1 MSLIDTHTH
10 IYLSDFDADIDAV
23 LERAYRN
30 GIEKIFLP
38 AIDSETHER
47 VLSLCQR
54 STVNGQRHPTVSPLS
69 LGERSG
75 VRIYPMMGVHPC
87 SIKENYKEELD
98 IAWRYLNNGTR
109 YYAIGEIGLDF
120 YWDVTFREQQLE
132 AFEIQIGWAI
142 EKGLPIVIH
151 SRKSTYECIE
161 VVKKYKGK
169 INGIF
174 HCFSGSLEEA
184 REIIKLGFYLG
195 IGGVATYKNS
205 GLREVLPQIGLSNI
219 VFETD
224 APYLTPV
231 PHRGK
236 RNEPAYIKLVC
247 EEVAKIMGMSYSE
260 VAETTTQNA
269 LKVFNA

>member
-23 LERAYRN
+23 LDRAYRN

-38 AIDSETHER
+38 AIDRETHDR

-54 STVNGQRHPTVSPLS
+54 STVNSQQIL
-69 LGERSG
+69 
-75 VRIYPMMGVHPC
+75 PMMGVHPC

-98 IAWRYLNNGTR
+98 IAWQYLNNGTK
-109 YYAIGEIGLDF
+109 YYAVGEIGLDF
-120 YWDVTFREQQLE
+120 YWDVTHKEQQHE

-169 INGIF
+169 VNGIF
-174 HCFSGSLEEA
+174 HCFSGSVEEA

-205 GLREVLPQIGLSNI
+205 GLKEVLPQIGLSNV

-236 RNEPAYIKLVC
+236 RNEPAYIKLIC
-247 EEVAKIMGMSYSE
+247 EEVAKIMGMSYSA

>member
-1 MSLIDTHTH
+1 MPLIDTHTH
-10 IYLSDFDADIDAV
+10 IYLSDFDNDIAAV
-23 LERAYRN
+23 IDRAYRN

-38 AIDSETHER
+38 AIDSETHDR
-47 VLSLCQR
+47 LLKLCQPPAT
-54 STVNGQRHPTVSPLS
+54 SHQPT
-69 LGERSG
+69 
-75 VRIYPMMGVHPC
+75 IYPMMGVHPC

-98 IAWRYLNNGTR
+98 KALTYLNNGTK
-109 YYAIGEIGLDF
+109 YYAVGEIGLDF
-120 YWDVTFREQQLE
+120 HWDVSFREQQHE
-132 AFEIQIGWAI
+132 AFETQIGWAI
-142 EKGLPIVIH
+142 ERSLPIVIH

-169 INGIF
+169 VNGIF

-205 GLREVLPQIGLSNI
+205 GLKEVLPQIGLSNV

-247 EEVAKIMGMSYSE
+247 EEVAKIMGKSYSE

-269 LKVFNA
+269 LKAFNIFSR

>member
-10 IYLSDFDADIDAV
+10 IYLPDFDNDIDAV
-23 LERAYRN
+23 LDRARRN
-30 GIEKIFLP
+30 GVEKIFLP
-38 AIDSETHER
+38 AIDSENHER
-47 VLSLCQR
+47 LLKLCQ
-54 STVNGQRHPTVSPLS
+54 SPVTGHQPT
-69 LGERSG
+69 
-75 VRIYPMMGVHPC
+75 IYPMMGVHPC
-87 SIKENYKEELD
+87 SIKGNYKEEMD
-98 IAWRYLNNGTR
+98 IARHYLDNGTK
-109 YYAIGEIGLDF
+109 YYAVGEIGLDF
-120 YWDVTFREQQLE
+120 HWDVTYREQQHE

-169 INGIF
+169 VHGIF

-205 GLREVLPQIGLSNI
+205 GLREVLPQIGLAHA
-219 VFETD
+219 VLETD

-231 PHRGK
+231 PHRGR
-236 RNEPAYIKLVC
+236 RNEPAHIKLVC
-247 EEVAKIMGMSYSE
+247 EEVARIMGLSYSE
-260 VAETTTQNA
+260 VAETTTRNA

>member
-1 MSLIDTHTH
+1 MALIDTHTH
-10 IYLSDFDADIDAV
+10 IYLPDFDNDSDAM
-23 LERAYRN
+23 LDRAYRN

-38 AIDSETHER
+38 AIDTETHER
-47 VLSLCQR
+47 VLE
-54 STVNGQRHPTVSPLS
+54 LS
-69 LGERSG
+69 KRPVISH
-75 VRIYPMMGVHPC
+75 RPIIYPMMGVHPC

-98 IAWRYLNNGTR
+98 IALKYLNNGTK
-109 YYAIGEIGLDF
+109 YYAVGEIGLDF
-120 YWDVTFREQQLE
+120 YWDVTFKEQQFE

-161 VVKKYKGK
+161 VIKKYKGK

-174 HCFSGSLEEA
+174 HCFSGSVEEA

-236 RNEPAYIKLVC
+236 RNEPAYIKLIC
-247 EEVAKIMGMSYSE
+247 EEVAKIMSMSYGE
-260 VAETTTQNA
+260 VAETTTKNA
-269 LKVFNA
+269 LSVFRL

>member
-10 IYLSDFDADIDAV
+10 IYLPDFDSDLDAM
-23 LERAYRN
+23 LDRAYRN

-38 AIDSETHER
+38 AIDSETHDR
-47 VLSLCQR
+47 VLKLCQPNDTASR
-54 STVNGQRHPTVSPLS
+54 PA
-69 LGERSG
+69 
-75 VRIYPMMGVHPC
+75 IYPMMGVHPC
-87 SIKENYKEELD
+87 SIKENYKEELE
-98 IAWRYLNNGTR
+98 IALKYLNNGTK
-109 YYAIGEIGLDF
+109 YFAVGEIGLDF
-120 YWDVTFREQQLE
+120 YWDVTYREHQFE
-132 AFEIQIGWAI
+132 AFDIQIGWAM

-161 VVKKYKGK
+161 VIKKYKGK
-169 INGIF
+169 IGGIF
-174 HCFSGSLEEA
+174 HCFSGSPEEA

-236 RNEPAYIKLVC
+236 RNEPAYIKLIC
-247 EEVAKIMGMSYSE
+247 EEVAKIMSKSYGE

-269 LKVFNA
+269 LKVFNIS

>member
-23 LERAYRN
+23 LDRAYRN

-38 AIDSETHER
+38 AIDRETHDR

-54 STVNGQRHPTVSPLS
+54 SIVNSQQTGAVSPSPL
-69 LGERSG
+69 ERAR
-75 VRIYPMMGVHPC
+75 VRILPMMGVHPC

-98 IAWRYLNNGTR
+98 IAWQYLNNGTK
-109 YYAIGEIGLDF
+109 YYAVGEIGLDF
-120 YWDVTFREQQLE
+120 YWDVTHKEQQHE
-132 AFEIQIGWAI
+132 AFELQIGWAI

-169 INGIF
+169 VNGIF
-174 HCFSGSLEEA
+174 HCFSGSVEEA

-205 GLREVLPQIGLSNI
+205 GLKEVLPQIGLSNV

-236 RNEPAYIKLVC
+236 RNEPAYIKLIC
-247 EEVAKIMGMSYSE
+247 EEVAKIMGMSYSD
-260 VAETTTQNA
+260 VAENTTQNA
-269 LKVFNA
+269 LKVFES

>member
-10 IYLSDFDADIDAV
+10 IYLPDFDNDLDAM
-23 LERAYRN
+23 LDRAYRN

-38 AIDSETHER
+38 AIDSETHDR
-47 VLSLCQR
+47 VLKLC
-54 STVNGQRHPTVSPLS
+54 SKEAAVSPS
-69 LGERSG
+69 PSERAG
-75 VRIYPMMGVHPC
+75 VRWPAIYPMMGVHPC
-87 SIKENYKEELD
+87 SIKENYKEELE
-98 IAWRYLNNGTR
+98 IALKYLNNGTQ
-109 YYAIGEIGLDF
+109 YYAVGEIGLDF
-120 YWDVTFREQQLE
+120 FWDVTYREQQFE
-132 AFEIQIGWAI
+132 AFDIQIGWAM
-142 EKGLPIVIH
+142 EKRLPIVIH

-161 VVKKYKGK
+161 VIKKYKGK

-184 REIIKLGFYLG
+184 KEIIKLGFCLG

-205 GLREVLPQIGLSNI
+205 GLKEVLPHIGLSNI

-236 RNEPAYIKLVC
+236 RNEPAYIKLIC
-247 EEVAKIMGMSYSE
+247 EEVAKIMSKSYSE

-269 LKVFNA
+269 LKVFNIS

>member
-10 IYLSDFDADIDAV
+10 IYLPDFDIDIDAV

-38 AIDSETHER
+38 AIDSETHDR
-47 VLSLCQR
+47 LLKLCHQGAGDSR
-54 STVNGQRHPTVSPLS
+54 TL
-69 LGERSG
+69 LGKAEEKLLPA
-75 VRIYPMMGVHPC
+75 IYPMMGVHPC

-98 IAWRYLNNGTR
+98 IAWRYLNNGTK
-109 YYAIGEIGLDF
+109 YYAVGEIGLDF
-120 YWDVTFREQQLE
+120 HWDVSHKQQQFE
-132 AFEIQIGWAI
+132 AFDIQIEWAI

-151 SRKSTYECIE
+151 SRKSTYDCIE
-161 VVKKYKGK
+161 VLKKYKGR

-174 HCFSGSLEEA
+174 HCFSGSVEEA

-205 GLREVLPQIGLSNI
+205 GLRELLPQIGLSHI

-236 RNEPAYIKLVC
+236 RNEPAYIKLIC
-247 EEVAKIMGMSYSE
+247 EEVAKIMAKSYSE
-260 VAETTTQNA
+260 VVETTTRNA
-269 LKVFNA
+269 LNVFNIH